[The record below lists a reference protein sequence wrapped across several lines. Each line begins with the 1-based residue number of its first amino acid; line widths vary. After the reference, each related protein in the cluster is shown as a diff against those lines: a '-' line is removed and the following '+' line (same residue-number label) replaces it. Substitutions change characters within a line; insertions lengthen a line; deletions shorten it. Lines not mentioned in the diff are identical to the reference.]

1 MFVIVP
7 YPTHPLDFKSIKRFL
22 LEERSKQNLRY
33 ETEIKNYF
41 FFYSLIFL
49 CIKENV
55 CVKTTDDFSIRIK
68 NTIFIEG
75 KGLTKL

>member
-7 YPTHPLDFKSIKRFL
+7 YPTHPLDFLSIKRFL
-22 LEERSKQNLRY
+22 LEERINIIY
-33 ETEIKNYF
+33 TPCENYF
-41 FFYSLIFL
+41 FLYTLIFL

-55 CVKTTDDFSIRIK
+55 CVKTTEDISIRIK